1 MKTLGALLARKT
13 AVPENRLAPAE
24 EAPAGDDPLELDEEL
39 FAARGARLGEE
50 NETLRNLLLDASAKI
65 EELDGIKAAVGRL
78 VDPVGKVLR
87 LIESERSEKVALQ
100 TVLNNTRAA
109 FGRARAEAAELEK
122 KAAAAEGQ
130 CRLLRQELAATQT
143 RLAAAESNKAD
154 TLAEIAALRT
164 QNADLENRLA
174 QETSESRAL
183 REEKQRLDERVQ
195 SAEKRIIALESELNG
210 TRQRLQMAEDEKR
223 AQQALLEKAGA
234 EAARLS
240 RRLAEMEA
248 TLAAAQGRLRHVE
261 AELAQLSTE
270 RTRLAS
276 ALDEARERHDRDMT
290 SQRMRFEA
298 LQARA
303 QASEKLLGEA
313 REHLLARAEEI
324 RERDRRLNELA
335 LARDALQARLSEL
348 ETERLARESALDELE
363 RGRKALAER
372 AASLVRAFSAKEAAL
387 ERSEAAA
394 AALNERV
401 AALEAALAAEKQ
413 KAEDSAAELNA
424 ALRRERM
431 ERSVV
436 EGALETA
443 RKDFGRAMRELT
455 LMQRRLAALEAEP
468 VPAAAN
474 AA

>member
-13 AVPENRLAPAE
+13 AVPENRLAPE
-24 EAPAGDDPLELDEEL
+24 EAAPPAEDPLELDEEL

-65 EELDGIKAAVGRL
+65 EELDGIKTAVSRL
-78 VDPVGKVLR
+78 VDPVGKALR
-87 LIESERSEKVALQ
+87 VIESERSEKIALQ

-109 FGRARAEAAELEK
+109 YGKARAEAAELEK

-130 CRLLRQELAATQT
+130 CRVLRQELAAVQS
-143 RLAAAESNKAD
+143 RLAAAEANKAD
-154 TLAEIAALRT
+154 SLAEITALRT

-174 QETSESRAL
+174 QETSECKAL
-183 REEKQRLDERVQ
+183 RDEKQRLDERVQ
-195 SAEKRIIALESELNG
+195 SAEKRLIGLESELNG
-210 TRQRLQMAEDEKR
+210 ARQRLQMAEDEKR
-223 AQQALLEKAGA
+223 AQQALLEKASA
-234 EAARLS
+234 DAARLS

-248 TLAAAQGRLRHVE
+248 ALAAAQGRLRHVE
-261 AELAQLSTE
+261 ADLAQLSGE
-270 RTRLAS
+270 RTRLAN
-276 ALDEARERHDRDMT
+276 ALDEAHERHDREMT

-324 RERDRRLNELA
+324 RERERRLNELA
-335 LARDALQARLSEL
+335 LARDTLQARLSEI
-348 ETERLARESALDELE
+348 ETERAARETAFDELE
-363 RGRKALAER
+363 RGRRALAER
-372 AASLVRAFSAKEAAL
+372 AASLVRAFAAKEAAL
-387 ERSEAAA
+387 ERSEATV

-401 AALEAALAAEKQ
+401 AALETALAGEKQ
-413 KAEDSAAELNA
+413 RAEDAAAELNA

-443 RKDFGRAMRELT
+443 RKDFARAMRELT
-455 LMQRRLAALEAEP
+455 AMQRRLAVLEAEP
-468 VPAAAN
+468 IPTAAN